1 MILNNKKIYITL
13 FILFSLL
20 FIFSSFQIAAASEVK
35 LAILPVNEGNVNW
48 YGWNEDEIIAGITE
62 KITNKMVNKKGI
74 SVIERSQIEAVIN
87 EQNFGMS
94 GRINSSTASK
104 IGELLGVDYLLTSTV
119 TQMQVEE
126 SGGISVG
133 PLSVSSLKAF
143 VNITGRIID
152 TQTAEIV
159 DSTSGKSEKKES
171 SLSINELKGVSFG
184 SKAFSESVLGKS
196 IDEAVSL
203 LVNSID
209 SNKLNKQS
217 NQLVEAVE
225 VVKIIGDRL
234 IINAGS
240 SAGISEGDNG
250 EIIRLVEVEGL
261 DEAVKMPVGEIR
273 VYSVNNKNSAIIKIV
288 DIESGEEVQK
298 GDMINF

>member
-1 MILNNKKIYITL
+1 MSINNKKITL
-13 FILFSLL
+13 VLIISFSLIFL
-20 FIFSSFQIAAASEVK
+20 FLSFQTALASEIKIAV
-35 LAILPVNEGNVNW
+35 LPVDEGNINW
-48 YGWNEDEIIAGITE
+48 YGWNEDEIISGITE
-62 KITNKMVNKKGI
+62 KITNEMVNKKGI
-74 SVIERSQIEAVIN
+74 NVIERSELEAVID
-87 EQNFGMS
+87 EQNFGHS
-94 GRINSSTASK
+94 GRIDSSTASK

-133 PLSVSSLKAF
+133 PLSVNSLKAF
-143 VNITGRIID
+143 VNITGRVVN

-159 DSTSGKSEKKES
+159 DSASGKSKKKES
-171 SLSINELKGVSFG
+171 SLSIDELKGVSFG

-196 IDEAVSL
+196 IDEAVAL
-203 LVNSID
+203 LVDSVEID
-209 SNKLNKQS
+209 KLNPSSRNYNNIK
-217 NQLVEAVE
+217 
-225 VVKIIGDRL
+225 VVKILGEKL

-273 VYSVNNKNSAIIKIV
+273 VYSVNNKNSAIVRIV
-288 DIESGEEVQK
+288 DIESGESVQK
-298 GDMINF
+298 GDMIKF